1 MFQRNASAMRSRDPR
16 SPQAGDEEEDE
27 EEHGPARASGPK
39 MGCAFYQAP
48 PLHSRQAHLPH
59 NQRASAPPQQ
69 PSPFPPQAA
78 ASHSAAAA
86 ASPPGLDPGLVEG
99 EQPLHREEEAGAV
112 GASV

>member
-1 MFQRNASAMRSRDPR
+1 MRSRDPR

-59 NQRASAPPQQ
+59 NMRGPAAPQQ
-69 PSPFPPQAA
+69 PSHSPSPPQAA
-78 ASHSAAAA
+78 ASHPAAAA
-86 ASPPGLDPGLVEG
+86 ASTPGPDPGLGEG
-99 EQPLHREEEAGAV
+99 DQPRRREDGAGAV